1 MTARYQWVNAEHTA
15 LARVVGR
22 HFVLIQQESPEWVAA
37 QGIAV
42 SFLDAAQEATQEAR
56 ASMIASRRQVRLALG
71 EAGCA
76 AMDAAANDQEL
87 PWAMREQIRSSH
99 EWHRSAPEI
108 DEFAWLLGLDA
119 NAVDT
124 LFAKAMSL

>member
-1 MTARYQWVNAEHTA
+1 MK
-15 LARVVGR
+15 
-22 HFVLIQQESPEWVAA
+22 
-37 QGIAV
+37 
-42 SFLDAAQEATQEAR
+42 
-56 ASMIASRRQVRLALG
+56 ASRRQVRLALG

-119 NAVDT
+119 DAVDA